1 MPEIFV
7 CNEFEFSEN
16 MQMIFDEY
24 VSAIKKHPKF
34 CDKFTA
40 YSLLHAK
47 HDERLAKK
55 KNSAPPYYADKILDE
70 EIAEVKQR
78 FSKVILLTQNRSWL
92 NAEQLF

>member
-1 MPEIFV
+1 MPEIY
-7 CNEFEFSEN
+7 NEIECFEN
-16 MQMIFDEY
+16 MKMIFDEY
-24 VSAIKKHPKF
+24 VASIEKHPKF
-34 CDKFTA
+34 CDKFTD

-47 HDERLAKK
+47 HNERLAKK
-55 KNSAPPYYADKILDE
+55 KNSAPPYYADKILNE